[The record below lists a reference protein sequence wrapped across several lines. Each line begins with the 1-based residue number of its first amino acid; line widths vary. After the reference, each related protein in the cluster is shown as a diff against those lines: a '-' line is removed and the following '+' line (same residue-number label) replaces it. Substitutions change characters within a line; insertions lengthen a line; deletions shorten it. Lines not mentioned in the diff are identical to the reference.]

1 MCAHYRA
8 LHKATIKNK
17 YPVQLVQDL
26 MDRLSKACWFTELD
40 LRARYWQVRIAE
52 GDEPKTTC
60 VTRYGSYEFLVMPFG
75 GLMLRQHF
83 AT

>member
-26 MDRLSKACWFTELD
+26 MDRLSKAFWFAKLD
-40 LRARYWQVRIAE
+40 PMAVYLQVRIAD
-52 GDEPKTTC
+52 GDEPKNNMC
-60 VTRYGSYEFLVMPFG
+60 N
-75 GLMLRQHF
+75 
-83 AT
+83 